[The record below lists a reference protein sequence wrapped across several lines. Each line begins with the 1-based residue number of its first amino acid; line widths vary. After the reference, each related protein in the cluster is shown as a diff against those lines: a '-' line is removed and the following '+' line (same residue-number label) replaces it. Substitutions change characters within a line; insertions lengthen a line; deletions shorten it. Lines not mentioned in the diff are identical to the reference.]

1 MISVVDLV
9 VPGSGL
15 IVDVLFKTAQLCSE
29 MKEGQDACKRVHFR
43 LNAIFEELQ
52 EMVKKRILPPSDKLN
67 KYADVLLR
75 YLQYLERYRQQNI
88 AKRLIK
94 HRAMMTELAVIH
106 EDIET
111 LFKMLNL
118 AAVASMMDWKQQWEA
133 DRKAMNKVL
142 ESRTRSSVQ
151 VLREVPSV
159 RAQSEAI
166 LDLKYELEQRCDRQN
181 KEMIQLM
188 EAMLKTVVQ
197 VSKSTVVKV
206 PKWFLPSNEV
216 YTDSEPF
223 AAGSYGSVYRG
234 KWGLGTTIIVK
245 RFNVEDK
252 VVSERAQRK
261 IESEINIW
269 YRLNHP
275 HVIKMYGASHVSS
288 PPFIVCEDATN
299 GDLSDFLARS
309 DDNFCQMWQLL
320 YQAALGLEYIHSMDV
335 VHGDLKL
342 YNIFVA
348 SNGQAKLSD
357 FGLSA
362 LRTCATLSKTSGESQ
377 SGGLRWRAPEC
388 LKKRP
393 TFESDVYSFAM
404 CMIEATT
411 GEPPFSFLD
420 DDSVRDNLKN
430 GEIPDQ
436 PDEMSDEMWE
446 LVVSMTHVD
455 PKKRLSLRDVIPKL
469 KKFASNE
476 EAPKKS
482 VCGDCGCEIVDRAQF
497 CLKCGAPT
505 ISTVTLSGVCSTCG
519 CELSDEARFCST
531 CGTLVPLSPTTS
543 ENYPVVDLDRAKTQT
558 VSKESLLP
566 SVQGA
571 PEFFEDHER
580 YQAWRDDPPLDV
592 CDIVDDESTFT
603 KIKRFV
609 GFGTGTWSDKVDVEL
624 LQPEPSLLSDSAVI
638 ASRVPRHQVKV

>member
-1 MISVVDLV
+1 
-9 VPGSGL
+9 
-15 IVDVLFKTAQLCSE
+15 

-52 EMVKKRILPPSDKLN
+52 EMEKKNILPPSDNLDM
-67 KYADVLLR
+67 YAAVVFR
-75 YLQYLERYRQQNI
+75 YLQYLERYREQNI
-88 AKRLIK
+88 AKRLIR
-94 HRAMMTELAVIH
+94 HRAMMSELTVIH
-106 EDIET
+106 EEIEM
-111 LFKMLNL
+111 LFKILNL

-133 DRKAMNKVL
+133 DRKAIAKVL

-159 RAQSEAI
+159 RAQAEAI
-166 LDLKYELEQRCDRQN
+166 LDLKFELEQHCDRQN

-188 EAMLKTVVQ
+188 KAMLKTVVQ
-197 VSKSTVVKV
+197 SSKSTVGKV
-206 PKWFLPSNEV
+206 PPWFLPSNEV
-216 YTDSEPF
+216 KTDPGHF
-223 AAGSYGSVYRG
+223 ANGSYGSLYRG
-234 KWGLGTTIIVK
+234 TWGLGTAVVVK

-261 IESEINIW
+261 IENEINIW

-299 GDLSDFLARS
+299 GDLSNFLIHS
-309 DDNFCQMWQLL
+309 EENFNQRWRLL
-320 YQAALGLEYIHSMDV
+320 YEAALGLEYIHSMDV

-342 YNIFVA
+342 NNILVA

-362 LRTCATLSKTSGESQ
+362 MRTCVTLSKTSESQ

-404 CMIEATT
+404 CIIEATT

-430 GEIPDQ
+430 GVIPEQ
-436 PDEMSDEMWE
+436 PDEMVDEMWE

-455 PKKRLSLRDVIPKL
+455 PKKRLSLRDVILKL

-476 EAPKKS
+476 QVPKKS
-482 VCGDCGCEIVDRAQF
+482 VCSECGCNVDDR
-497 CLKCGAPT
+497 
-505 ISTVTLSGVCSTCG
+505 
-519 CELSDEARFCST
+519 ARFCSE
-531 CGTLVPLSPTTS
+531 CGASTTS
-543 ENYPVVDLDRAKTQT
+543 VVVENFSDT
-558 VSKESLLP
+558 VECM
-566 SVQGA
+566 Q
-571 PEFFEDHER
+571 
-580 YQAWRDDPPLDV
+580 
-592 CDIVDDESTFT
+592 
-603 KIKRFV
+603 
-609 GFGTGTWSDKVDVEL
+609 
-624 LQPEPSLLSDSAVI
+624 
-638 ASRVPRHQVKV
+638 